1 MLKKLF
7 SRIRKPMPN
16 ALYLEKRNQLF
27 RLDPEKIGIKKS
39 KEFPNVWGVM
49 TEFTADG
56 GYVTIVSLAN
66 GKTDMYFSS
75 GNGILG
81 AGDNSMVSI
90 ASAELV
96 KTAERYLSQM
106 QSTIDHPFP
115 SPGSTRFYLLTY
127 HGLLTGEVSENIM
140 LDERTHPLYGLYA
153 FTQNVITQIRHIS
166 GRNN

>member
-7 SRIRKPMPN
+7 SWLRKPPPH
-16 ALYLEKRNQLF
+16 ALYMEQRNQLF
-27 RLDPEKIGIKKS
+27 RLDPEKLGIKRS
-39 KEFPNVWGVM
+39 NEHPNVWGVM
-49 TEFTADG
+49 TEFGLDG

-75 GNGILG
+75 GSGIMG
-81 AGDNSMVSI
+81 AGDNSVVSI

-106 QSTIDHPFP
+106 RSSVDHPFP
-115 SPGSTRFYLLTY
+115 SPGHTRFYLLTY

-140 LDERTHPLYGLYA
+140 LDERTHPMYGLYA

-166 GRNN
+166 GRAN